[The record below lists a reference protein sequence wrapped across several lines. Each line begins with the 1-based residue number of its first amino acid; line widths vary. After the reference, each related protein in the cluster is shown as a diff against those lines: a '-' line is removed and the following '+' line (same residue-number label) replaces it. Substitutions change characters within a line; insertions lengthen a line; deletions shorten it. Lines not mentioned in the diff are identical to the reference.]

1 MNTATATLSTRGA
14 PPKPAFP
21 GSASYWEQ
29 RYAGGGTSGAGSY
42 GRLARFKGAVVNQLV
57 EQAGIGSV
65 IDLGCGDGHQLGL
78 MNLPAYVGFDV
89 SRTCLEMCRERYRGD
104 DRKRFLPFDELPG
117 HRADLS
123 LSLDVV
129 YHLVEDDVFERY
141 MHGLF
146 DSSRKLVLI
155 YASDSPDDMETANSH
170 VRHRAVTKWVAAER
184 PDFESLG
191 RIENAYPLKSDPL
204 NESFAH
210 FMIFRRIGGASLDEP
225 RAEQAPVAASPVV
238 PSVAE
243 ACSETVAKLPAEW
256 LDRLPP
262 TRQIVAGMA
271 TVPGNEAALFRAVN
285 SLLPQVDR
293 IDLYGNVFEQL
304 PALLQGHPKLRCV
317 VDREGT
323 RYGDAG
329 KFWGLQDCVDT
340 IYLSCDD
347 DIDYPADYV
356 QRMVEVLARHGGACA
371 VSVHAALM
379 RQCADDVVRYYYDG
393 ETRTVFHFER
403 ELHGERRA
411 HVPGTGTTVVHSH
424 FVKPGMAYFQQPNMA
439 DLWLAQYLLENAL
452 PVVAIA
458 RPAGWLKQLPVDRP
472 TIFEHSA
479 QQRPTAFNTGAAQSE
494 IAARLQPISTLRASG
509 RTTVAYVIRVE
520 TRIDLGQLLTS
531 ISDADADAAVFLID
545 ALGSAERPLAL
556 RDCAG
561 FLCELHILPGD
572 IASGARHAYRSLLA
586 TGAARVN
593 CLALQA
599 RADSSELV
607 DLGAGALAALIPS
620 H

>member
-1 MNTATATLSTRGA
+1 MNTATTTLPSPSAA
-14 PPKPAFP
+14 PNAAFA

-42 GRLARFKGAVVNQLV
+42 GRLARFKGAVVNELV
-57 EQAGIGSV
+57 EQSDIGSV

-78 MNLPAYVGFDV
+78 MNLPAYIGFDV
-89 SRTCLEMCRERYRGD
+89 SHTSLEMCRDRYRGD
-104 DRKRFLPFDELPG
+104 ERKRFLPFDDLPG
-117 HRADLS
+117 HRADLT

-146 DSSRKLVLI
+146 DSSRKLVLV
-155 YASDSPDDMETANSH
+155 YASDPDSDLETANNH
-170 VRHRAVTKWVAAER
+170 VRHRAVTKWVAGQR
-184 PDFESLG
+184 DDFELLG
-191 RIENAYPLKSDPL
+191 RIENAYPLQADPV

-210 FMIFRRIGGASLDEP
+210 FMIFKRVDKVEATKPAPVLAPTILPLIAEP
-225 RAEQAPVAASPVV
+225 RKEAA
-238 PSVAE
+238 AR
-243 ACSETVAKLPAEW
+243 LPREW

-271 TVPGNEAALFRAVN
+271 TIAGNEGALFQAVN

-293 IDLYGNVFEQL
+293 IDLYANAFEQL

-317 VDREGT
+317 IDREGT

-329 KFWGLQDCVDT
+329 KFWGLQDCADT

-356 QRMVEVLARHGGACA
+356 SRMVEVLARHGGACA
-371 VSVHAALM
+371 VSVHAALL
-379 RQCADDVVRYYYDG
+379 RQCADDLVPSYYEV

-403 ELHGERRA
+403 ELAIERRA
-411 HVPGTGTTVVHSH
+411 HVPGTGTTVFHSH
-424 FVKPGMAYFQQPNMA
+424 FVKPGMHHFPKPNMA
-439 DLWLAQYLLENAL
+439 DLWLAVYLREQAL
-452 PVVAIA
+452 PVVAVA
-458 RPAGWLKQLPVDRP
+458 RPARWLRQLPVERP
-472 TIFEHSA
+472 TIYEHSS

-494 IAARLQPISTLRASG
+494 IAARMHPISTLQARDSQSA
-509 RTTVAYVIRVE
+509 AYVIRIESRV
-520 TRIDLGQLLTS
+520 DLDGLLQS
-531 ISDADADAAVFLID
+531 ISDADANGVVFLID
-545 ALGSAERPLAL
+545 ALQGAERPLAL
-556 RDCAG
+556 RDCVG
-561 FLCELHILPGD
+561 FLGELHILPKTV
-572 IASGARHAYRSLLA
+572 AVEARHAYRLLLA
-586 TGAARVN
+586 TGAARVH

-599 RADSSELV
+599 TLGASALV
-607 DLGAGALAALIPS
+607 DLGAAALAELIPL